1 MGFKFNIIITLSVT
15 TLVWMPSRNT
25 KDIFC
30 IFITQFQKRIW
41 QIYISVLGNIE
52 FVFVFFNHLTEF
64 HSLCLLGILTWKKK
78 KSGTLKKSP
87 VLTKSTNMDI
97 WVVGTSNR
105 LFSKTEVVTGKTPFF
120 VKGPFCTRQ
129 FICLNSGF

>member
-64 HSLCLLGILTWKKK
+64 HNLCLLGILTWKKK
-78 KSGTLKKSP
+78 KVWYPQKKSSTYKKYEYGHLGRWYIESTLFKNWSSYWQNS
-87 VLTKSTNMDI
+87 VLCERSI
-97 WVVGTSNR
+97 LYSPIY
-105 LFSKTEVVTGKTPFF
+105 LS
-120 VKGPFCTRQ
+120 
-129 FICLNSGF
+129 